1 MDTVYC
7 NICMKSFDLGGT
19 ESHINDDYHARQKKN
34 LLAGLIRIERL
45 DDYKAKLGVVEIWKR
60 ELNIS

>member
-1 MDTVYC
+1 MENVYC

-19 ESHINDDYHARQKKN
+19 ESHINDDYHTQQKN
-34 LLAGLIRIERL
+34 RLLAELIRIERL

-60 ELNIS
+60 ELSMS

>member
-1 MDTVYC
+1 
-7 NICMKSFDLGGT
+7 MKSFDLGGT

-34 LLAGLIRIERL
+34 LLAELIRIERL
-45 DDYKAKLGVVEIWKR
+45 DDYKAKIGVVEIWKR

>member
-1 MDTVYC
+1 
-7 NICMKSFDLGGT
+7 MKLFDLGGT
-19 ESHINDDYHARQKKN
+19 ESPINDDYHTRQKKN
-34 LLAGLIRIERL
+34 LLAELIRIERL